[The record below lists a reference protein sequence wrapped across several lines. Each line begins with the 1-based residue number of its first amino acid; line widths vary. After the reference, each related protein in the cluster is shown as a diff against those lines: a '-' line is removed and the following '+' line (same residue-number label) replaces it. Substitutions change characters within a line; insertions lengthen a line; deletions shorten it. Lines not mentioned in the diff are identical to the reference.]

1 MEIGG
6 FVPSPKLP
14 EQSAIWV
21 QTHPP
26 FGVDLRGN
34 TFAFG
39 AFPLHVVRFG
49 KAISIPYWLV
59 TEYYWHI

>member
-1 MEIGG
+1 MKIGG
-6 FVPSPKLP
+6 FIPSPKLP
-14 EQSAIWV
+14 EQSTIRM

-34 TFAFG
+34 AFAFG

-59 TEYYWHI
+59 TEYRHI